1 MNNGVMKCVG
11 EALQEVHTERYEN
24 NCVCIGIIPWD
35 TVTDRDKLRTFGTVE
50 YDISSSFN
58 TEGACLDNNHTH
70 FLLVDQYPTNEA
82 GFCGFRTILEKA
94 IRITKCDGNRS
105 LLNISIKQKYFF
117 YNAS

>member
-24 NCVCIGIIPWD
+24 NCVCIGITPWD

-70 FLLVDQYPTNEA
+70 FLLVDQYPTNEDDA
-82 GFCGFRTILEKA
+82 GFRRFRTNLEKA

-105 LLNISIKQKYFF
+105 LLNISIKQKYIL
-117 YNAS
+117 